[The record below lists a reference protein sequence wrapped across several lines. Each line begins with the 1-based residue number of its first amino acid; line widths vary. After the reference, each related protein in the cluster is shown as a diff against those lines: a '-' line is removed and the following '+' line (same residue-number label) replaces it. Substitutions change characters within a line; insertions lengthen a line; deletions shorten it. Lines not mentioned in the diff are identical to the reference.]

1 MSKMNFVTPKIE
13 VIRLEFNDVLTMS
26 GGEETGGDEPP

>member
-1 MSKMNFVTPKIE
+1 MTKMNFVKPQIE
-13 VIRLEFNDVLTMS
+13 VIRLEFHDVLTMS